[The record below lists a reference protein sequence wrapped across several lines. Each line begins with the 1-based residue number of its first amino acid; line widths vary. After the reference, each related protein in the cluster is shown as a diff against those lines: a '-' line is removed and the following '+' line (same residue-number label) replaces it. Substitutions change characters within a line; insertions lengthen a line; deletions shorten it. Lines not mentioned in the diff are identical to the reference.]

1 MDTTGERPKPYT
13 PSEIEPRWQDQWEA
27 DDAFRASE
35 DPSRQKFYL
44 LEMFPYPSGDIHMGH
59 VRNYV
64 LGDVLARFKMTQGYA
79 VLHPM
84 GWDALGLPAENAAIE
99 RKIHPAAWTV
109 TNIGNMKKQFRSL
122 GMSYDWSRELS
133 THHPGYYAWTQWI
146 FTKMHEMGLAYRKG
160 GLVNWDPVDE
170 TVLANEQVID
180 GRGWRTGAPVEKRRL
195 DQWYFRITDYAERL
209 LNDLDRLEGWPERV
223 IQQQRN
229 WIGRS
234 EGARIDFT
242 VEATGEK
249 LAVFTTRPDTV
260 YGVTFMSL
268 APEHPLIEELIA
280 PSEHGERVMAE
291 VQRMRRQT
299 LDVRMDENA
308 DKEGVFSGFHVVNPL
323 NGDRVPLWVAN
334 YALMDYGTGA
344 VMAVPAHD
352 QRDFEFARKYDLP
365 IRVVIQPADAA
376 LDADSMTQAYVD
388 DGVQVNSGPFD
399 GQPNREAIT
408 AITERLAANDIG
420 EGTVNYR
427 LRDWLVSR
435 QRYWGVPIPVIYE
448 DDDSVTLVDEGDLPV
463 VHPRE
468 IEVEFTGKGGN
479 PLARDESF
487 TNCVSPL
494 TGRPARR
501 ETDTIDTFV
510 DSSWYFLRFTSP
522 RFAEG
527 VFEREAAD
535 YWMPVDQYVGGIEH
549 AVLHL
554 LYARFI
560 TKVMYDIGV
569 SPVDEPFENLFTQ
582 GMVTKDGGK
591 MSKSLGNVVS
601 PDELIERYGAD
612 TARLFS
618 LFAAPPHQDLEWNDA
633 GVEGCHRFLH
643 RVWRMFDQLLP
654 HAAETAA
661 YDGDALTPDE
671 RELRRVLHITIQRV
685 SKDIQER
692 FKFNTAIAA
701 IMELANHLQALEA
714 PFTDNQRGLLRESLD
729 AVARLLGPFAPHIAE
744 ELWTRLGHTES
755 ILRSGWPELDPAAL
769 VQDEVTLVVQV
780 NGKVRGRVAVPTG
793 ASEEE
798 AQAAALGDDN
808 VRRHTDGKT
817 VRKVIHVPD
826 KLLNLVVG

>member
-13 PSEIEPRWQDQWEA
+13 PSEIEPRWQDHWEA

-64 LGDVLARFKMTQGYA
+64 LGDVLARFKMTQGHA

-99 RKIHPAAWTV
+99 RRKHPAAWTV
-109 TNIGNMKKQFRSL
+109 TNIGNMKRQFRRL
-122 GMSYDWSRELS
+122 GMSYDWDRELS

-209 LNDLDRLEGWPERV
+209 LNDLDKLEGWPERV
-223 IQQQRN
+223 VTQQRN

-242 VEATGEK
+242 VEATGET

-268 APEHPLIEELIA
+268 APEHPLVEELIA
-280 PSEHGERVMAE
+280 PSEHAERVMPE
-291 VQRMRRQT
+291 VQRMRTQT

-308 DKEGVFSGFHVVNPL
+308 DKEGVFTGFHVVNPL

-365 IRVVIQPADAA
+365 IQVVIQPEDAA
-376 LDADSMTQAYVD
+376 LDSNTMTQAYAD

-408 AITERLAANDIG
+408 AITEHLAANDIG

-448 DDDSVTLVDEGDLPV
+448 DDGSVTLVDEEDLPV
-463 VHPRE
+463 VHPR
-468 IEVEFTGKGGN
+468 EVEFTGKGGN
-479 PLARDESF
+479 PLSRDEAF
-487 TNCVSPL
+487 TSCVSPR

-501 ETDTIDTFV
+501 ETDTMDTFV

-560 TKVMYDIGV
+560 TKVMYDLGV
-569 SPVDEPFENLFTQ
+569 SSVEEPFQNLFTQ

-591 MSKSLGNVVS
+591 MSKSLGNVVA
-601 PDELIERYGAD
+601 PDDLIERYGAD

-618 LFAAPPHQDLEWNDA
+618 LFAAPPELDLEWNDA

-643 RVWRMFDQLLP
+643 RLWRTFDQLLP
-654 HAAETAA
+654 HAAETAE
-661 YDGDALTPDE
+661 YDAGTLTPEE

-701 IMELANHLQALEA
+701 IMEMSNHLQALEA

-744 ELWTRLGHTES
+744 ELWTRLGHTET
-755 ILRSGWPELDPAAL
+755 ILRSGWPELDPDAL

-780 NGKVRGRVAVPTG
+780 NGKVRGRVAVPSG

>member
-1 MDTTGERPKPYT
+1 MDTSGERPTPYS
-13 PSEIEPRWQDQWEA
+13 PNEIEPRWQDRWEA
-27 DDAFRASE
+27 DDAFHATE
-35 DPSRQKFYL
+35 DPDRPKFYL

-64 LGDVLARFKMTQGYA
+64 LGDVLARFKMTQGHS

-99 RKIHPAAWTV
+99 RRVHPAEWTV
-109 TNIGNMKKQFRSL
+109 SNIGNMKRQFRRL
-122 GMSYDWSRELS
+122 GMSYDWDRELS
-133 THHPGYYAWTQWI
+133 THHPGYYTWTQWL
-146 FTKMHEMGLAYRKG
+146 FLKMHEMGLAYRKG
-160 GLVNWDPVDE
+160 GLVNWDPVDK

-209 LNDLDRLEGWPERV
+209 LDDLDRLEGWPERV
-223 IQQQRN
+223 VQQQRN

-242 VEATGEK
+242 IEATGEK
-249 LAVFTTRPDTV
+249 LPVFTTRPDTV

-268 APEHPLIEELIA
+268 APEHPLIDELIA
-280 PSEHGERVMAE
+280 RSEHGARVMPE
-291 VQRMRRQT
+291 VQRMRTQT

-308 DKEGVFSGFHVVNPL
+308 DKEGVFTGFHVVNPL

-365 IRVVIQPADAA
+365 VRVVIQPADAP
-376 LDADSMTQAYVD
+376 LDSSTMTQAYVD

-399 GQPNREAIT
+399 GQPNRDAI
-408 AITERLAANDIG
+408 ANITDHLAANDIG

-435 QRYWGVPIPVIYE
+435 QRYWGVPIPVMYE
-448 DDDSVTLVDEGDLPV
+448 DDDSVTLLPETDLPV
-463 VHPRE
+463 VHPRD
-468 IEVEFTGKGGN
+468 VEFSGKGGN
-479 PLARDESF
+479 PLARDEAF
-487 TNCVSPL
+487 TACMSPA

-501 ETDTIDTFV
+501 ETDTMDTFV

-527 VFEREAAD
+527 VFDREAAG

-560 TKVMYDIGV
+560 TKVMYDLGV
-569 SPVDEPFENLFTQ
+569 SSVDEPFENLFTQ

-591 MSKSLGNVVS
+591 MSKSLGNVVA
-601 PDELIERYGAD
+601 PDDLIERYGAD

-618 LFAAPPHQDLEWNDA
+618 LFAAPPELDLEWNDA

-643 RVWRMFDQLLP
+643 RLWRVFDALLP
-654 HAAETAA
+654 HTSDAAD
-661 YDGDALTPDE
+661 YDIDTLTPDE
-671 RELRRVLHITIQRV
+671 RELRRMTHVTIQRV
-685 SKDIQER
+685 STDIQRR

-701 IMELANHLQALEA
+701 TMEMVNHLQGLQG

-729 AVARLLGPFAPHIAE
+729 ALARLLGPFAPHISE
-744 ELWTRLGHTES
+744 ELWTRLGHAES
-755 ILRSGWPELDPAAL
+755 ILRSGWPEADPKAL
-769 VQDEVTLVVQV
+769 AQDEVTVVVQV
-780 NGKVRGRVAVPTG
+780 NGKLRGRVTLATG
-793 ASEEE
+793 SGEED
-798 AQAAALGDDN
+798 AKAAALADEN
-808 VRRHTDGKT
+808 VCRHTDGKT
-817 VRKVIHVPD
+817 VRKVIYVPD

>member
-1 MDTTGERPKPYT
+1 MDTSGERPTPYSPT
-13 PSEIEPRWQDQWEA
+13 EIEPRWQDRWEA
-27 DDAFRASE
+27 DNAFHAAE
-35 DPSRQKFYL
+35 DPERPKFYL

-64 LGDVLARFKMTQGYA
+64 LGDVLARFKMTQGHA

-99 RKIHPAAWTV
+99 RRVHPAEWTV
-109 TNIGNMKKQFRSL
+109 SNIGNMKRQFRRL
-122 GMSYDWSRELS
+122 GMSYDWDRELS
-133 THHPGYYAWTQWI
+133 THHPGYYAWTQWL
-146 FTKMHEMGLAYRKG
+146 FLKMHEMGLAYRKG

-209 LNDLDRLEGWPERV
+209 LDDLDRLEGWPERV
-223 IQQQRN
+223 VQQQRN

-242 VEATGEK
+242 VEATGET
-249 LAVFTTRPDTV
+249 LPVFTTRPDTV

-268 APEHPLIEELIA
+268 APEHPLIDELIA
-280 PSEHGERVMAE
+280 PSEHGARVMPE
-291 VQRMRRQT
+291 IQRMRTQT

-308 DKEGVFSGFHVVNPL
+308 DKEGVFTGFHVVNPL

-365 IRVVIQPADAA
+365 VRVVIQPADAP
-376 LDADSMTQAYVD
+376 LDSATMTQAYVD

-399 GQPNREAIT
+399 GQPNRDAI
-408 AITERLAANDIG
+408 ANITDHLAANDIG

-435 QRYWGVPIPVIYE
+435 QRYWGVPIPVMYE
-448 DDDSVTLVDEGDLPV
+448 DDGSVTLVPEDDLPV
-463 VHPRE
+463 AHPRD
-468 IEVEFTGKGGN
+468 VEFTGKGGN
-479 PLARDESF
+479 PLARDEAF
-487 TNCVSPL
+487 TNCVSPT
-494 TGRPARR
+494 TGQAARR
-501 ETDTIDTFV
+501 ETDTMDTFV

-522 RFAEG
+522 RFTEG
-527 VFEREAAD
+527 MFDREAAG

-560 TKVMYDIGV
+560 TKVMYDLGV
-569 SPVDEPFENLFTQ
+569 SSVDEPFQNLFTQ

-591 MSKSLGNVVS
+591 MSKSLGNVVA
-601 PDELIERYGAD
+601 PDDLIERYGAD

-618 LFAAPPHQDLEWNDA
+618 LFAAPPELDLEWNDA

-643 RVWRMFDQLLP
+643 RLWRVFDALLP
-654 HAAETAA
+654 HTADAAD
-661 YDGDALTPDE
+661 YDANTLTPDE
-671 RELRRVLHITIQRV
+671 RELRRMTHVTIQRV
-685 SKDIQER
+685 STDIQRR

-701 IMELANHLQALEA
+701 TMEMVNHLQGLAG
-714 PFTDNQRGLLRESLD
+714 PFTDNQQALLRESLE
-729 AVARLLGPFAPHIAE
+729 ALARLLGPFAPHISE
-744 ELWTRLGHTES
+744 ELWTRLGHTQS
-755 ILRSGWPELDPAAL
+755 ILRSGWPDADPDAL
-769 VQDEVTLVVQV
+769 AQDEVTVVVQV
-780 NGKVRGRVAVPTG
+780 NGKLRGRISLATG
-793 ASEEE
+793 SGEED
-798 AQAAALGDDN
+798 ATAAALADEN
-808 VRRHTDGKT
+808 VCRHTDGKT
-817 VRKVIHVPD
+817 VRKVIYVPD

>member
-1 MDTTGERPKPYT
+1 MDTTGERPKPYI
-13 PSEIEPRWQDQWEA
+13 PSEIEPRWQERWET
-27 DDAFRASE
+27 DDAFHATE
-35 DPSRQKFYL
+35 DPDREKFYL

-64 LGDVLARFKMTQGYA
+64 LGDVLARFKMTQGYS

-99 RKIHPAAWTV
+99 RRVHPAAWTV
-109 TNIGNMKKQFRSL
+109 SNIANMKAQFRRL
-122 GMSYDWSRELS
+122 GMSYDWDRELS

-146 FTKMHEMGLAYRKG
+146 FLKMHEMGLAYRKG

-268 APEHPLIEELIA
+268 APEHPLIEELIE
-280 PSEHGERVMAE
+280 PSEHGARVMPE
-291 VQRMRRQT
+291 VQRMRTQT
-299 LDVRMDENA
+299 LDVRMNENA
-308 DKEGVFSGFHVVNPL
+308 EKEGVFTGFHVVNPL
-323 NGDRVPLWVAN
+323 NGERVQLWVAN

-365 IRVVIQPADAA
+365 VRVVIKPTDADLDAA
-376 LDADSMTQAYVD
+376 TMTQAYVD

-399 GQPNREAIT
+399 GQPNREAI
-408 AITERLAANDIG
+408 ANITDHLAANEIG
-420 EGTVNYR
+420 AGTVNYR

-435 QRYWGVPIPVIYE
+435 QRYWGAPIPVMYE
-448 DDDSVTLVDEGDLPV
+448 DDGTVTLVPESDLPV
-463 VHPRE
+463 VHPHD
-468 IEVEFTGKGGN
+468 VEFTSKGGN
-479 PLARDESF
+479 PLARDETF
-487 TNCVSPL
+487 TSCVSPT
-494 TGRPARR
+494 TGDPARR
-501 ETDTIDTFV
+501 ETDTMDTFV

-522 RFAEG
+522 RFTEG
-527 VFEREAAD
+527 VFSREAAS

-560 TKVMYDIGV
+560 TKVLYDLGV
-569 SPVDEPFENLFTQ
+569 SAVDEPFQNLFTQ

-591 MSKSLGNVVS
+591 MSKSLGNVVA
-601 PDELIERYGAD
+601 PDDLIERYGAD

-618 LFAAPPHQDLEWNDA
+618 LFAAPPELDLEWNDA

-643 RVWRMFDQLLP
+643 RVWRTFDALLP
-654 HAAETAA
+654 HASETAE
-661 YDGDALTPDE
+661 YDVNSLTDDE
-671 RELRRVLHITIQRV
+671 RELRRMTHVTIQRV
-685 SKDIQER
+685 STDIQRR

-701 IMELANHLQALEA
+701 TMEMVNHLQALKA

-744 ELWTRLGHTES
+744 ELWTRLGHAES
-755 ILRSGWPELDPAAL
+755 ILRSGWPEVDPAAL
-769 VQDEVTLVVQV
+769 VQDEVTVVVQV
-780 NGKVRGRVAVPTG
+780 NGKLRARVTLATG
-793 ASEEE
+793 STEDD
-798 AQAAALGDDN
+798 ALGAAMTDEN
-808 VRRHTDGKT
+808 VVRHTDGKT
-817 VRKVIHVPD
+817 VRKVIYVPD
-826 KLLNLVVG
+826 RLLNLVVS

>member
-1 MDTTGERPKPYT
+1 MDTTGERPKPYIPT
-13 PSEIEPRWQDQWEA
+13 EIEPRWQERWET
-27 DDAFRASE
+27 DDAFHATE
-35 DPSRQKFYL
+35 DPDREKFYL

-64 LGDVLARFKMTQGYA
+64 LGDVLARFKMTQGYS

-99 RKIHPAAWTV
+99 RRVHPAAWTV
-109 TNIGNMKKQFRSL
+109 SNIANMKAQFRRL
-122 GMSYDWSRELS
+122 GMSYDWDRELS

-146 FTKMHEMGLAYRKG
+146 FLKMHEMGLAYRKG

-268 APEHPLIEELIA
+268 APEHPLIEELIE
-280 PSEHGERVMAE
+280 PSEHGARVMPE
-291 VQRMRRQT
+291 VQRMRTQT
-299 LDVRMDENA
+299 LDVRMNENA
-308 DKEGVFSGFHVVNPL
+308 EKEGVFTGFHVVNPL
-323 NGDRVPLWVAN
+323 NGERVQLWVAN

-365 IRVVIQPADAA
+365 VRVVIKPTDADLDAA
-376 LDADSMTQAYVD
+376 TMTQAYVD

-399 GQPNREAIT
+399 GQPNREAI
-408 AITERLAANDIG
+408 ANITDHLAANEIG
-420 EGTVNYR
+420 AGTVNYR

-435 QRYWGVPIPVIYE
+435 QRYWGAPIPVMYE
-448 DDDSVTLVDEGDLPV
+448 DDGTVTLVPESDLPV
-463 VHPRE
+463 VHPHD
-468 IEVEFTGKGGN
+468 VEFTSKGGN
-479 PLARDESF
+479 PLARDETF
-487 TNCVSPL
+487 TSCVSPT
-494 TGRPARR
+494 TGDPARR
-501 ETDTIDTFV
+501 ETDTMDTFV

-522 RFAEG
+522 RFTEG
-527 VFEREAAD
+527 VFSREAAS

-560 TKVMYDIGV
+560 TKVLYDLGV
-569 SPVDEPFENLFTQ
+569 SAVDEPFQNLFTQ

-591 MSKSLGNVVS
+591 MSKSLGNVVA
-601 PDELIERYGAD
+601 PDDLIERYGAD

-618 LFAAPPHQDLEWNDA
+618 LFAAPPELDLEWNDA

-643 RVWRMFDQLLP
+643 RVWRTFDALLP
-654 HAAETAA
+654 HASETAE
-661 YDGDALTPDE
+661 YDVNSLTDDE
-671 RELRRVLHITIQRV
+671 RELRRMTHVTIQRV
-685 SKDIQER
+685 STDIQRR

-701 IMELANHLQALEA
+701 TMEMVNHLQALKA

-744 ELWTRLGHTES
+744 ELWTRLGHAES
-755 ILRSGWPELDPAAL
+755 ILRSGWPEVDPAAL
-769 VQDEVTLVVQV
+769 VQDEVTVVVQV
-780 NGKVRGRVAVPTG
+780 NGKLRARVTLATG
-793 ASEEE
+793 STEDD
-798 AQAAALGDDN
+798 ALGAAMTDEN
-808 VRRHTDGKT
+808 VVRHTDGKT
-817 VRKVIHVPD
+817 VRKVIYVPD
-826 KLLNLVVG
+826 RLLNLVVS

>member
-1 MDTTGERPKPYT
+1 MDTSGERPTPYS
-13 PSEIEPRWQDQWEA
+13 PNEIEPRWQDRWEA
-27 DDAFRASE
+27 DDAFHATE
-35 DPSRQKFYL
+35 DPDRPKFYL

-64 LGDVLARFKMTQGYA
+64 LGDVLARFKMTQGHS

-99 RKIHPAAWTV
+99 RRVHPAEWTV
-109 TNIGNMKKQFRSL
+109 SNIGNMKRQFRRL
-122 GMSYDWSRELS
+122 GMSYDWDRELS
-133 THHPGYYAWTQWI
+133 THHPGYYTWTQWL
-146 FTKMHEMGLAYRKG
+146 FLKMHEMGLAYRKG
-160 GLVNWDPVDE
+160 GLVNWDPVDK

-209 LNDLDRLEGWPERV
+209 LDDLDRLEGWPERV
-223 IQQQRN
+223 VQQQRN

-242 VEATGEK
+242 IEATGEK
-249 LAVFTTRPDTV
+249 LPVFTTRPDTV

-268 APEHPLIEELIA
+268 APEHPLIDELIA
-280 PSEHGERVMAE
+280 RSEHGARVMPE
-291 VQRMRRQT
+291 VQRMRTQT

-308 DKEGVFSGFHVVNPL
+308 DKEGVFTGFHVVNPL

-365 IRVVIQPADAA
+365 VRVVIQPADAP
-376 LDADSMTQAYVD
+376 LDSSTMTQAYVD

-399 GQPNREAIT
+399 GQPNRDAI
-408 AITERLAANDIG
+408 ANITDHLAANDIG

-435 QRYWGVPIPVIYE
+435 QRYWGVPIPVMYE
-448 DDDSVTLVDEGDLPV
+448 DDDSVTLLPETDLPV
-463 VHPRE
+463 VHPRD
-468 IEVEFTGKGGN
+468 VEFSGKGGN
-479 PLARDESF
+479 PLARDEAF
-487 TNCVSPL
+487 TACMSPA

-501 ETDTIDTFV
+501 ETDTMDTFV

-527 VFEREAAD
+527 VFDREAAG

-560 TKVMYDIGV
+560 TKVMYDLGV
-569 SPVDEPFENLFTQ
+569 SSVDEPFENLFTQ

-591 MSKSLGNVVS
+591 MSKSLGNVVA
-601 PDELIERYGAD
+601 PDDLIERYGAD

-618 LFAAPPHQDLEWNDA
+618 LFAAPPELDLEWNDA

-643 RVWRMFDQLLP
+643 RLWRVFDALLP
-654 HAAETAA
+654 HTSDAAD
-661 YDGDALTPDE
+661 YDIDTLTPDE
-671 RELRRVLHITIQRV
+671 RELRRMTHVTIQRV
-685 SKDIQER
+685 STDIQRR

-701 IMELANHLQALEA
+701 TMEMVNHLQGLQG

-729 AVARLLGPFAPHIAE
+729 ALARLLGPFAPHISE
-744 ELWTRLGHTES
+744 ELWTRL
-755 ILRSGWPELDPAAL
+755 
-769 VQDEVTLVVQV
+769 
-780 NGKVRGRVAVPTG
+780 
-793 ASEEE
+793 
-798 AQAAALGDDN
+798 
-808 VRRHTDGKT
+808 
-817 VRKVIHVPD
+817 
-826 KLLNLVVG
+826 